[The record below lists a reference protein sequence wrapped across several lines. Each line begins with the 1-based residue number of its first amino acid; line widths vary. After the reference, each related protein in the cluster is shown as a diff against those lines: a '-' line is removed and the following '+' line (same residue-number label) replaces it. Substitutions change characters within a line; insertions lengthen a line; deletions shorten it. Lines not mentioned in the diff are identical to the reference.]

1 MTMPNTL
8 SNREDEKLPN
18 SPQVANP
25 FATANRLSAWL
36 LLVGCVGFA
45 IAIAGYITDSFWLAV
60 VGSCVVLAM
69 TLGWIAASSYALVAT
84 ILIAVSAR
92 LTRRNSRFGSERN
105 LR

>member
-1 MTMPNTL
+1 MPSTL
-8 SNREDEKLPN
+8 SNLEDEK
-18 SPQVANP
+18 SPSSPKVANP
-25 FATANRLSAWL
+25 FATVNRISVGL

-60 VGSCVVLAM
+60 VGSCIVLAM
-69 TLGWIAASSYALVAT
+69 TLGWIAASSYGLAAT

-92 LTRRNSRFGSERN
+92 LSRRNSRYGSERN